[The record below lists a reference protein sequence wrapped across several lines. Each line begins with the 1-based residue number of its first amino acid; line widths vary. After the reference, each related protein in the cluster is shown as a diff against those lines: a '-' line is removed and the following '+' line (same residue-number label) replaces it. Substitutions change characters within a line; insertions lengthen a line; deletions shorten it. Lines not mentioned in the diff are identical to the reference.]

1 MIDPDDKVIWRRDL
15 MKMLGGVASETVRR
29 WLKEGKLPAPD
40 VDLSQRT
47 RGWRKSTLRAA
58 GINVP

>member
-1 MIDPDDKVIWRRDL
+1 MSEEDKVIWRRDL
-15 MKMLGGVASETVRR
+15 RQIFGDVSNETVRR
-29 WLKEGKLPAPD
+29 WMVSGKLPKPD